1 MEPIPLFTDTGCRTG
16 HYAALRQAPLPF
28 VFQSDQDYS
37 GRDAPWRRCCC
48 GGGEPWDCA
57 RRSGPGDYWHRSA
70 RGPATLSKPGV
81 GRARTGDCGPEAV
94 DAFGA
99 LGGECARR
107 VPENGD
113 RGVALPSPCPATT
126 GTVDPGAGCTFEAR
140 MGRAPT
146 CNEGPEAD
154 DAFEALG
161 SASAEGPEILW
172 PKGAPLSPSRR
183 STVTTWSSERSG
195 GGVGRLAVACTTG
208 IKLTLSDG
216 FGAVAGGRLLWLDLS
231 SRPPSYIYLGKCLAG
246 CCYLSFF
253 APVGT
258 SSTWLNPFI
267 SEVGPVNPF
276 QNLGKFRATWS

>member
-70 RGPATLSKPGV
+70 RGPATLSKPGL

-140 MGRAPT
+140 RGGLLLATRARRPT
-146 CNEGPEAD
+146 TR
-154 DAFEALG
+154 
-161 SASAEGPEILW
+161 S
-172 PKGAPLSPSRR
+172 KPSGVRRRRVRR
-183 STVTTWSSERSG
+183 SCGRRVHPSPQADVQRSQR
-195 GGVGRLAVACTTG
+195 GRRNG
-208 IKLTLSDG
+208 
-216 FGAVAGGRLLWLDLS
+216 
-231 SRPPSYIYLGKCLAG
+231 
-246 CCYLSFF
+246 
-253 APVGT
+253 PVG
-258 SSTWLNPFI
+258 
-267 SEVGPVNPF
+267 G
-276 QNLGKFRATWS
+276 